1 MQSLS
6 SLYSV
11 KNIHLPTVSF
21 SASYLNFELRLTA
34 NLTIL
39 LHPLYTHSLSSDHA
53 IFITL
58 SLSFPIIFILL
69 SFLFHYDF
77 HSLIIHYYQ
86 FVFSYHFC
94 SPIFFVPYNFHSS
107 FFVLLSFVF
116 PYNFFPP
123 IIFVQLLF
131 PTFSFPNNFCSP
143 TILVP
148 YHFHSTIIFTLLSF
162 VFNYDCFQLSLLFPI
177 IFIPL

>member
-39 LHPLYTHSLSSDHA
+39 LHPLYTHSLPLDHA

-69 SFLFHYDF
+69 SFLFHYNF
-77 HSLIIHYYQ
+77 YSLII
-86 FVFSYHFC
+86 FVPLSFIIINLC
-94 SPIFFVPYNFHSS
+94 SPIIFGHLSLLFTIIFIPL

-116 PYNFFPP
+116 PYNFCSP

-131 PTFSFPNNFCSP
+131 P
-143 TILVP
+143 
-148 YHFHSTIIFTLLSF
+148 
-162 VFNYDCFQLSLLFPI
+162 I
-177 IFIPL
+177 IFISQ